1 MKAAVLAAGLGTRLK
16 PLTDICPKPLL
27 PVLNRPL
34 LGLVLAQLEA
44 AGCYRVAVNT
54 HHLADQ
60 VHDFLRAEPWSFLL
74 SVSHEPEILGTGG
87 GLRQLGEVV
96 REGPFL
102 AINADIL
109 TDLDLAEVYRGRR
122 PGAVS
127 TLVLHDCPAYNNVWV
142 KDGAVVSIGAP
153 PPGAGAAYEQPLAY
167 TGVQVVEQKMMDYLP
182 PPGQPY
188 NLVQAWREALAAGE
202 LLAYITVAR
211 PFLAGP
217 GYAGALPGGAPAAS
231 GRGCPRVGEIFS
243 RFDRPPHGPRGQ
255 DRGRGAV
262 RRRRLSGVRSGGRGG
277 GLLEKYGGL
286 GPGRHQPRGGSGRLH
301 CGLRGAGKRFRPG
314 PNFGNI
320 RVIRLM
326 ITGLKRC
333 LLVAQAFQPVREKQ
347 VACTAWKAV
356 HQPIP
361 VLQAYGEPKP
371 ARLE

>member
-44 AGCYRVAVNT
+44 AGCFQVAVNT
-54 HHLADQ
+54 HHLAEQ

-87 GLRQLGEVV
+87 GLRQLGEVL

-153 PPGAGAAYEQPLAY
+153 PPGAAGEAYGKPLAY

-182 PPGQPY
+182 APGRPY

-202 LLAYITVAR
+202 RLAYITVRGHFWQDLGTPEHYLAAHR
-211 PFLAGP
+211 RLLAGAAP
-217 GYAGALPGGAPAAS
+217 GLAKYFPGLTDPLMGPGARIGAGAQFGGGVCLGSGVVVGEGASLKNTVVWDRAVISPGVDLEDCIVAS
-231 GRGCPRVGEIFS
+231 GVQVKDS
-243 RFDRPPHGPRGQ
+243 A
-255 DRGRGAV
+255 RGR
-262 RRRRLSGVRSGGRGG
+262 
-277 GLLEKYGGL
+277 
-286 GPGRHQPRGGSGRLH
+286 
-301 CGLRGAGKRFRPG
+301 
-314 PNFGNI
+314 I
-320 RVIRLM
+320 
-326 ITGLKRC
+326 
-333 LLVAQAFQPVREKQ
+333 LVA
-347 VACTAWKAV
+347 
-356 HQPIP
+356 
-361 VLQAYGEPKP
+361 
-371 ARLE
+371 